1 MIERL
6 YDIVEYRSR
15 ICALMARGMT
25 QRAATVVIDAC
36 MYSEGC
42 PEGRVR
48 EQIEKEKEEV

>member
-36 MYSEGC
+36 MYGEGC
-42 PEGRVR
+42 LEGRVR